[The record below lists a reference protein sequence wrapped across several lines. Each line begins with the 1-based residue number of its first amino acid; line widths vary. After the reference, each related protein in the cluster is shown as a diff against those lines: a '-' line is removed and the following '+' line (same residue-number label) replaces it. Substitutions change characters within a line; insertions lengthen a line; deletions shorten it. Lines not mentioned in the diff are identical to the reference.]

1 MNMLPLHSLIIQVDA
16 WSDAPGGDPR
26 QLGCNVEGEGTKVLD
41 IHAVTGFEVVTQI
54 FNKWSPDY
62 EHLDKD

>member
-54 FNKWSPDY
+54 FNK
-62 EHLDKD
+62 